1 MPKKGKTTM
10 RDGIYS
16 RGKGGTWWLDC
27 RINGTRY
34 QMPLGKKISRSVAAE
49 IAQVKRAAI
58 LKGEAGIGRKRK
70 DIAFDKAAGLFLN
83 WTEAN
88 RKPKTLK
95 CYGEFVS
102 QLLKFFGGKN
112 LSKIHPFLLEK
123 YKVKRLNDGAK
134 VSVNR
139 EMSCLK
145 NIFNRCIEWKKF
157 EGDNPVKGVQ
167 MVKETRGRLRWLEYD
182 EEDRLLAN
190 ASEPTRTIILVGIYA
205 GLRVRSEAL
214 TLKKADVDLRR
225 RTLTVQAAH
234 AKNGETKT
242 VPLSSELIEPLKLQM
257 KRSQGEYVFVK
268 KDGITPLKEIKTAFY
283 AACRRAKLIGVTPH
297 VLRHTFASRL
307 VMNGADLRTVQELG
321 GWKSM
326 SMVERYSHLSDRHKA
341 KAVELIGRKNFITHF
356 TTTEKSEVVELPQ
369 VIENK

>member
-1 MPKKGKTTM
+1 MQKM

-27 RINGTRY
+27 RIAGERY
-34 QMPLGKKISRSVAAE
+34 QMPLGKGISRSVAAE

-70 DIAFDKAAGLFLN
+70 DIAFDKAAELFLN

-167 MVKETRGRLRWLEYD
+167 MVKETRGRLRWLDYD
-182 EEDRLLAN
+182 EEDQLLDEAL
-190 ASEPTRTIILVGIYA
+190 EPLRTIILVGIYA
-205 GLRVRSEAL
+205 GLRIQSEAL
-214 TLKKADVDLRR
+214 TLRKEDVDHRHRR
-225 RTLTVQAAH
+225 LTVQAAH

-242 VPLSSELIEPLKLQM
+242 VPISSELLGPLKAQIS
-257 KRSQGEYVFVK
+257 RSKSEYVFVK
-268 KDGITPLKEIKTAFY
+268 KDGVTPLKSIRTAFETV
-283 AACRRAKLIGVTPH
+283 CRNAKLTDVTPH

-321 GWKSM
+321 GWKSIK
-326 SMVERYSHLSDRHKA
+326 MVERYSHLSDQHKA
-341 KAVELIGRKNFITHF
+341 ETVEMIGRKHF
-356 TTTEKSEVVELPQ
+356 TTNLTTIEKSEVFESPQ
-369 VIENK
+369 AIESK

>member
-1 MPKKGKTTM
+1 M
-10 RDGIYS
+10 RDGLYQ
-16 RGKGGTWWLDC
+16 RGKSGVWWLDC
-27 RINGTRY
+27 RINGQRH
-34 QMPLGKKISRSVAAE
+34 QVKLGKGISRTVATE
-49 IAQVKRAAI
+49 LAQVKRASI
-58 LKGEAGIGRKRK
+58 LKGEAGIGRKKK
-70 DIAFDKAAGLFLN
+70 DITFDKAAELFLN
-83 WTEAN
+83 WTEVN

-167 MVKETRGRLRWLEYD
+167 MVKETRGRTRFLDYD
-182 EEDRLLAN
+182 EEDQLLA
-190 ASEPTRTIILVGIYA
+190 AALEPLCTIILVGIYA
-205 GLRVRSEAL
+205 GLRIQSEAL
-214 TLKKADVDLRR
+214 TLKNEDIDLHHRR
-225 RTLTVQAAH
+225 LTVQAAH

-242 VPLSSELIEPLKLQM
+242 VPISTELLGPLKAQM
-257 KRSQGEYVFVK
+257 ARSTGEYVFVK
-268 KDGITPLKEIKTAFY
+268 RDRVTPLKSIRTAFETV
-283 AACRRAKLIGVTPH
+283 CRNAKLTDVTPH

-341 KAVELIGRKNFITHF
+341 EAVELIGRKHF
-356 TTTEKSEVVELPQ
+356 TTLFTTPEKSDVVESPQ

>member
-1 MPKKGKTTM
+1 MARQG
-10 RDGIYS
+10 DGIYL
-16 RGKGGTWWLDC
+16 RGSTWWLDF
-27 RINGTRY
+27 RYKGQRY
-34 QMPLGKKISRSVAAE
+34 QERLGSGIKKTVAKELALTIRSAV
-49 IAQVKRAAI
+49 
-58 LKGEAGIGRKRK
+58 LKGERGIGRKKK
-70 DIAFDKAAGLFLN
+70 DIAFDKATELFLD

-95 CYGEFVS
+95 CYGEFVG
-102 QLLKFFGGKN
+102 QLVKFFGGKS
-112 LSKIHPFLLEK
+112 LSGIHPFLIEK
-123 YKVKRLNDGAK
+123 YKVKRLNEGAK

-139 EMSCLK
+139 ELSCLK

-157 EGDNPVKGVQ
+157 EGDNPVKGIQ
-167 MVKETRGRLRWLEYD
+167 MVKETRGRLRWLDYD
-182 EEDRLLAN
+182 KEDRLLAA
-190 ASEPTRTIILVGIYA
+190 ASEPTRTIILVGIYS

-214 TLKKADVDLRR
+214 TLQKVDVDFRL

-242 VPLSSELIEPLKLQM
+242 VPISSELIEPLKQQM
-257 KRSQGEYVFVK
+257 KRSRSEYVFVK
-268 KDGITPLKEIKTAFY
+268 EDGVTPLKEIKTAFY
-283 AACRRAKLIGVTPH
+283 AACRRAKLSGVTPH

-341 KAVELIGRKNFITHF
+341 EAVELIGRKNF
-356 TTTEKSEVVELPQ
+356 TTLSTTPQNREVAELPQ
-369 VIENK
+369 VVENK

>member
-1 MPKKGKTTM
+1 MARKG
-10 RDGIYS
+10 DGIYL
-16 RGKGGTWWLDC
+16 RGRTYWLDF
-27 RINGTRY
+27 RHQGKRY
-34 QMPLGKKISRSVAAE
+34 QERLGRGISKTVARE
-49 IAQVKRAAI
+49 LAQVRRGAI
-58 LKGEAGIGRKRK
+58 LKGEAGIGKKRK
-70 DIAFDKAAGLFLN
+70 DIPFDKAAELFLQ

-95 CYGEFVS
+95 CYGEFVG

-112 LSKIHPFLLEK
+112 LSKIHPFLIEK
-123 YKVKRLNDGAK
+123 YKRKRLSDGAK

-139 EMSCLK
+139 ELSCLK

-157 EGDNPVKGVQ
+157 EGTNPVKGIQ
-167 MVKETRGRLRWLEYD
+167 MVKETRGRLRWLDYD
-182 EEDRLLAN
+182 EEDRLLAA
-190 ASEPTRTIILVGIYA
+190 ASEPARTIILVGIYA
-205 GLRVRSEAL
+205 GLRVKSEAL
-214 TLKKADVDLRR
+214 TLKKVDIDFQN

-242 VPLSSELIEPLKLQM
+242 VPISSELIDPLKQQM
-257 KRSQGEYVFVK
+257 RRSQGEYVFVK
-268 KDGITPLKEIKTAFY
+268 ADGITPLKEIKTAFY
-283 AACRRAKLIGVTPH
+283 AACRRAKLTGVTPH

-341 KAVELIGRKNFITHF
+341 EAVELIGRKHF
-356 TTTEKSEVVELPQ
+356 TTLFTTPEKSEVLKSPQ
-369 VIENK
+369 VVENK

>member
-1 MPKKGKTTM
+1 MPRRG
-10 RDGIYS
+10 DGIYL
-16 RGKGGTWWLDC
+16 RGRTWWLDF
-27 RINGTRY
+27 RHSGTRH
-34 QMPLGKKISRSVAAE
+34 QVRLGRGINKTVARE
-49 IAQVKRAAI
+49 LAQVTRAQI
-58 LKGEAGIGRKRK
+58 LKGELGIGRKRK
-70 DIAFDKAAGLFLN
+70 DITFDKAAGLFLQ

-95 CYGEFVS
+95 CYNEFVG
-102 QLLKFFGGKN
+102 QLLKFFGGKK
-112 LSKIHPFLLEK
+112 LGVIHPFLIEK
-123 YKVKRLNDGAK
+123 YKRRRLNDGAK
-134 VSVNR
+134 VAVNR
-139 EMSCLK
+139 ELSCLK

-157 EGDNPVKGVQ
+157 EGGNPVKGIQ
-167 MVKETRGRLRWLEYD
+167 MVKETRGRLRWLDYD
-182 EEDRLLAN
+182 EEDSLLAA
-190 ASEPTRTIILVGIYA
+190 ASEPARTIILVGIYS

-214 TLKKADVDLRR
+214 TLKKVDIDLQQ

-242 VPLSSELIEPLKLQM
+242 VPLSSELIEPLKRQM
-257 KRSQGEYVFVK
+257 KRSKGEYVFVK

-283 AACRRAKLIGVTPH
+283 AACRRAKLTGVTPH

-341 KAVELIGRKNFITHF
+341 EAVELIGRKHF
-356 TTTEKSEVVELPQ
+356 TTLFTTPEKSEVVESPQ